1 MSGAQPNDT
10 DIQPNKILIHH
21 RPEATTYI
29 RKVRTQFCKLFRH
42 KSPAELPVKVR
53 HGHNQCFCKLEASIA
68 QSSEPSCMSKTG
80 GGWSTHPHSCLW
92 MCCFQFPSRT
102 VGIARSVRP
111 SAHHLGAGSLAPCCY
126 PQLGCPQALQSWL
139 LCGSRAG
146 LVNEKMLQ
154 I

>member
-29 RKVRTQFCKLFRH
+29 LKVRTQFCKLFRH

-92 MCCFQFPSRT
+92 MCCFPVSKQNCWHCQ
-102 VGIARSVRP
+102 V
-111 SAHHLGAGSLAPCCY
+111 SAPFSPPFGCWLPGSL
-126 PQLGCPQALQSWL
+126 L
-139 LCGSRAG
+139 LPPACVPTSIAE
-146 LVNEKMLQ
+146 LAAVW
-154 I
+154 

>member
-29 RKVRTQFCKLFRH
+29 LKVRTQFCKLFRH

-68 QSSEPSCMSKTG
+68 QSYIRALLHVQNWGWMVHTSTQLPLDVLFSSFQAELLALPGQCALQPTIWVLAPWLPAATPS
-80 GGWSTHPHSCLW
+80 
-92 MCCFQFPSRT
+92 
-102 VGIARSVRP
+102 
-111 SAHHLGAGSLAPCCY
+111 LGAHKHC
-126 PQLGCPQALQSWL
+126 
-139 LCGSRAG
+139 RAG
-146 LVNEKMLQ
+146 CCVVAGQ
-154 I
+154 G